1 MRKDLHEIDIEAVR
15 PYQTSPALHIL
26 ICPDRP
32 QWAFD
37 NIANNIATFA
47 GPNRLSK
54 LYMRDVLNNDHL
66 FFEALLS
73 KRIDLCHVFWR
84 EDLFYLLH
92 PRTIANSAA
101 HLNLDYRTMVKAI
114 NNCAFTTSVYD
125 HLFSSADDIQE
136 RRDRFSLIDG
146 YTVSSSKLH
155 TVYSSQPDF
164 PQPDAVITDGVDTK
178 HFSPAAE
185 KKSKSLTLKIGWA
198 GNSGW
203 GNQSSILDVK
213 GYKRLFE
220 PLVAELQQRGVAI
233 ECKVA
238 DPQIERI
245 PFAQMPDFYRD
256 LDVFVCT
263 SSMEGTPNTV
273 LEAMSCGIP
282 VVSTDVGIVP
292 MAFGPLQRQ
301 FIIGL
306 PTPGNLADAVFDL
319 LSNPDLRSKISEENR
334 RVALNWSWELKTRDW
349 WPFWENTV
357 RQSMSGRS
365 AIRREMYLLSQL

>member
-1 MRKDLHEIDIEAVR
+1 MLEDDIEVDEPCR
-15 PYQTSPALHIL
+15 NSTALHVL

-32 QWAFD
+32 HWAFD

-54 LYMRDVLNNDHL
+54 LYMRDVLDNDHL

-73 KRIDLCHVFWR
+73 KRIDLCHIFWR

-92 PRTIANSAA
+92 PTTIANSAA
-101 HLNLDYRTMVKAI
+101 HLNLDYRTVVKAI

-125 HLFSSADDIQE
+125 HLFSSDDELRE

-146 YTVSSSKLH
+146 YTVSSDKLQ
-155 TVYSSQPDF
+155 TIYSNQVDF
-164 PQPDAVITDGVDTK
+164 PEPDAVITDGVDTK
-178 HFSPAAE
+178 HFSPAAVRR
-185 KKSKSLTLKIGWA
+185 SKAENLKIGWA
-198 GNSGW
+198 GNSAW
-203 GNQSSILDVK
+203 GNQASIIDVK

-220 PLVAELQQRGVAI
+220 PMFADLLQRGIAV
-233 ECKVA
+233 ESRVA

-301 FIIGL
+301 FIIEL
-306 PTPGNLADAVFDL
+306 PTPAILADAVFGL

-334 RVALNWSWELKTRDW
+334 RVALTWSWELKTRDW

-365 AIRREMYLLSQL
+365 TIRREMYLLSQL